1 MEVEVK
7 IICDVTNN
15 ENYLWCYK
23 YVAVLA
29 TYGHGVYIVCFPEV
43 IFLIACLQNHG
54 VKWSEV
60 AQLCL
65 TLWPHGLY
73 QASLSMGF
81 SRQEYWSG

>member
-7 IICDVTNN
+7 IICDVT
-15 ENYLWCYK
+15 
-23 YVAVLA
+23 AALA

-43 IFLIACLQNHG
+43 IFLIACLQNHE

-65 TLWPHGLY
+65 TLWPHGL
-73 QASLSMGF
+73 
-81 SRQEYWSG
+81 